1 MRLRNTRPMDIGSSH
16 VIVTGGSS
24 GIGLAT
30 ARLLAARG
38 AKLSLIARGAERL
51 DTAAKEVSAAATD
64 APAAERR
71 TPVGAQGTPVAAQR
85 TSVAARA
92 ADVADQ
98 AALTRAIAELE
109 AEQAQPC
116 DILITSAGLAR
127 PGHFLDLP
135 DDVFRQMIEVDYFG
149 TLHAVRA
156 VAPGMVE
163 RGHGSVVAVSSAAG
177 LLGIF
182 GYSAYG
188 PAKFAVRGL
197 MESVRAELT
206 PRGVHVG
213 VVFPPDVDT
222 PQLAE
227 ENRWKPRE
235 TRAVGGTIKPLT
247 AEKVAAAIVKG
258 IDRRRFTICPDTGTR
273 ALARFGSVLMPLL
286 NREFDRRVRAVQRST
301 TGT

>member
-64 APAAERR
+64 ASAATRR
-71 TPVGAQGTPVAAQR
+71 TPTAAQG

-156 VAPGMVE
+156 VAAGMVE

-235 TRAVGGTIKPLT
+235 TRVVGGAIKPLT

-286 NREFDRRVRAVQRST
+286 NREFDRRVRVVQRST

>member
-1 MRLRNTRPMDIGSSH
+1 MRLRNTRPVDVSSAH

-30 ARLLAARG
+30 ARLFAGRG
-38 AKLSLIARGAERL
+38 AKVSLIARGRERL
-51 DTAAKEVSAAATD
+51 VEAAKELSA
-64 APAAERR
+64 
-71 TPVGAQGTPVAAQR
+71 
-85 TSVAARA
+85 AARA

-109 AEQAQPC
+109 EEQGQPC
-116 DILITSAGLAR
+116 DVLITSAGLAR
-127 PGHFLDLP
+127 PGHFLELP
-135 DDVFRQMIEVDYFG
+135 EEVFRQMMEVDYFG
-149 TLHAVRA
+149 TLYAIRA

-177 LLGIF
+177 LIGIF

-197 MESVRAELT
+197 MESVRVELT
-206 PRGVHVG
+206 PDGVHVG

-227 ENRWKPRE
+227 ENQWKPEE
-235 TRAVGGTIKPLT
+235 TRVVAGTIKPLT
-247 AEKVAAAIVKG
+247 AEKVAAAIVDG
-258 IDRRRFTICPDTGTR
+258 IERRRFVICPDAGTR
-273 ALARFGSVLMPLL
+273 ALARFGSVLLPFL
-286 NREFDRRVRAVQRST
+286 NREFDRRIKVVRRSRPAERLRST
-301 TGT
+301 DR

>member
-16 VIVTGGSS
+16 VVVTGGSS

-64 APAAERR
+64 APAATRR
-71 TPVGAQGTPVAAQR
+71 TPTAAQGTSAAAQR

-116 DILITSAGLAR
+116 DILITSDGLAR

-135 DDVFRQMIEVDYFG
+135 DGVFRQMIEGDYFG

-163 RGHGSVVAVSSAAG
+163 RGHGSVVAVSSAAA

-273 ALARFGSVLMPLL
+273 ALARSGSVLMPLL
-286 NREFDRRVRAVQRST
+286 NREFDRRVSAVQRST